1 MIKKSNYILCKKK
14 ILAEVREKIGNRHEI
29 NSVQKEIEELIEK
42 KRQEKT
48 NREIKCKNVLR

>member
-14 ILAEVREKIGNRHEI
+14 ILAEVREKIGEI